1 MVKAKSQL
9 MEKFNHPDF
18 VMRLQAGDDSAFGE
32 LQNELFPWLIA
43 FAVKK
48 YRVTEEEV
56 KDLIQD
62 LVVVL
67 IDKIQTFDP
76 SPRRFVSWM
85 FQILRNRCV
94 DELRKRR
101 KFRPTSLEAVPENL
115 AVQDAGY
122 EEPVKNLSALE
133 KLPLEVR
140 EAILRLPDRY
150 QQFIGLTLL
159 EASES
164 HIREIL
170 EIKTPSAFR
179 SLKSRVF
186 TRLRAEIQ
194 PSK

>member
-1 MVKAKSQL
+1 MRAKSQL
-9 MEKFNHPDF
+9 MEKFNHPEF
-18 VMRLQAGDDSAFGE
+18 VMRLQAGDESAFGE

-48 YRVTEEEV
+48 YRITEEEA

-62 LVVVL
+62 LAVVL

-76 SPRRFVSWM
+76 SPRRFVSWV
-85 FQILRNRCV
+85 FQILRNRCI

-101 KFRPTSLEAVPENL
+101 KFRLTSLETVPENF
-115 AVQDAGY
+115 AVRDTGY

-140 EAILRLPDRY
+140 EAIFGLPDRY

-164 HIREIL
+164 YIREIL

-186 TRLRAEIQ
+186 ARLRTEIQ
-194 PSK
+194 QSQ

>member
-1 MVKAKSQL
+1 

-18 VMRLQAGDDSAFGE
+18 VLRLQTGEDSAFGE

-43 FAVKK
+43 FAVTK
-48 YRVTEEEV
+48 YRLSEEEA

-62 LVVVL
+62 LAVVL

-76 SPRRFVSWM
+76 APRRFVSWV
-85 FQILRNRCV
+85 FQILRNLCV

-101 KFRPTSLEAVPENL
+101 KFRPTSLELISESL
-115 AVQDAGY
+115 TVQDVGY
-122 EEPVKNLSALE
+122 EEPIKNLSALE

-140 EAILRLPDRY
+140 QAILRLPDRY

-164 HIREIL
+164 HIRKIL
-170 EIKTPSAFR
+170 AIKTPSTFR

-186 TRLRAEIQ
+186 ARLRAEI
-194 PSK
+194 PKPK